1 MTIDVSAAPLDIP
14 HVAWTD
20 SLDGLAAIR
29 DSGTTMAIHPR
40 VPDAAI
46 AAFVN
51 HRAMADFCCL
61 RCEVRNVG
69 AEIQIERE
77 LDQAG
82 LPASFGRWAFGADI
96 ARLVAA
102 FSRLSGASTIR
113 LRLDRITDDACRL
126 FHPDNVPVRL
136 VCTYRGPATQWL
148 PEDICDRSGIGSGDN
163 DRICRDWSR
172 VQSLRPFWVGAMKGE
187 RWPGPQ
193 GGGLLHRSPPL
204 ETGDWRLFLALDPV
218 E

>member
-1 MTIDVSAAPLDIP
+1 MTIDVSATPLDIP

-46 AAFVN
+46 TAFVN
-51 HRAMADFCCL
+51 HRAVADFCCL

-69 AEIQIERE
+69 AEIQIEHA

-82 LPASFGRWAFGADI
+82 LPASFGRWAFGTDI
-96 ARLVAA
+96 ARLVTT

-136 VCTYRGPATQWL
+136 CAV
-148 PEDICDRSGIGSGDN
+148 
-163 DRICRDWSR
+163 
-172 VQSLRPFWVGAMKGE
+172 
-187 RWPGPQ
+187 PG
-193 GGGLLHRSPPL
+193 
-204 ETGDWRLFLALDPV
+204 
-218 E
+218 